1 MTISQA
7 TVGARREERGPST
20 ETTTWDVQ
28 RIRADF
34 PILAT
39 KAHDK
44 ALVYLD
50 NAATSQKPRA
60 VIDAMQTFYETSNA
74 NVHRGVHWLSERAT
88 AMYEGT
94 REKARD
100 YFNARSTRE
109 IVYTHGTTEGINLV
123 ANAYGAAFVRAGD
136 EIIISELEH
145 HSNIVPWQMLCERSG
160 ARLRVA
166 PIDDDGQLLLDAFD
180 ALLTDRTR
188 LVAMAHV
195 SNSLG
200 TVLPVAEVIRR
211 AHSAGAHVLL
221 DGAQRAPHHRIDVQA
236 LGCDFYV
243 CSGHKMYGP
252 TGAGILYGREELLE
266 TMPPWQGGGDMIES
280 VTFEKT
286 TYAAL
291 PAKFEA
297 GTPDI
302 GAVAGL
308 NAALDYMAGID
319 FDALNVHE
327 HSLMQDASRRLAGIE
342 GIRLIGTAADKAA
355 VVSFVMEGI
364 HAHDVASVLDF
375 HGVAVRAGH
384 HCTQPLMRR
393 LGVTAT
399 ARASFAMY
407 NTHQEIDALVAGL
420 QEVRKVFSN

>member
-1 MTISQA
+1 MTH
-7 TVGARREERGPST
+7 TVLEGVRDGVRGVSA
-20 ETTTWDVQ
+20 WDVE
-28 RIRADF
+28 RVRKDF
-34 PILAT
+34 PILFT
-39 KAHDK
+39 TAHGK
-44 ALVYLD
+44 PLVYLD
-50 NAATSQKPRA
+50 NAATSQKPRV
-60 VIDAMQTFYETSNA
+60 VIDAVQDFYEESNA
-74 NVHRGVHWLSERAT
+74 NVHRGVHWLSEKAT
-88 AMYEGT
+88 AIYEGT
-94 REKARD
+94 REKVRA
-100 YFNARSTRE
+100 YFNARSTKE
-109 IVYTHGTTEGINLV
+109 IIYTHGTTEGINLV

-166 PIDDDGQLLLDAFD
+166 PIDDDGQLRLDAFE
-180 ALLTDRTR
+180 ALLSDRTR

-200 TVLPVAEVIRR
+200 TVLPVADVIAR
-211 AHSAGAHVLL
+211 AHAAGAHVLL

-252 TGAGILYGREELLE
+252 TGAGILYGREELLDR
-266 TMPPWQGGGDMIES
+266 MPPWMGGGDMIES
-280 VTFEKT
+280 VSFERT

-308 NAALDYMAGID
+308 SAALDYMSGLD
-319 FDALNVHE
+319 FDALSAHE
-327 HSLMQDASRRLAGIE
+327 HSLMVEASRRIVEVE
-342 GIRLIGTAADKAA
+342 GVRLIGTARDKAA
-355 VVSFVMEGI
+355 VVSFVMDGV

-375 HGVAVRAGH
+375 NGVAVRAGH
-384 HCTQPLMRR
+384 HCTQPLMKRM
-393 LGVTAT
+393 GVTAT
-399 ARASFAMY
+399 SRASFAMY
-407 NTHQEIDALVAGL
+407 NKMSEIEALVEGL
-420 QEVRKVFSN
+420 NEVRNVFLQNK

>member
-1 MTISQA
+1 MTAVAASDIR
-7 TVGARREERGPST
+7 TARK
-20 ETTTWDVQ
+20 WDVE
-28 RIRADF
+28 RVRKDF
-34 PILAT
+34 PILFT
-39 KAHDK
+39 SAHGK
-44 ALVYLD
+44 PLVYLD
-50 NAATSQKPRA
+50 NAATSQKPRL
-60 VIDAMQTFYETSNA
+60 VIDAMHDFYEQSNA
-74 NVHRGVHWLSERAT
+74 NVHRGVHWLSEKAT
-88 AMYEGT
+88 AVYEAT
-94 REKARD
+94 REKTRA

-109 IVYTHGTTEGINLV
+109 IIYTHGTTEGINLV
-123 ANAYGAAFVRAGD
+123 AHSFGAAFVREGD

-145 HSNIVPWQMLCERSG
+145 HSNIVPWQMLCQRTG

-166 PIDDDGQLLLDAFD
+166 PIDDTGQLIIEKFG
-180 ALLTDRTR
+180 ALLNERTR

-200 TVLPVAEVIRR
+200 SVLPVTEVIRLSH
-211 AHSAGAHVLL
+211 AAGAAVLL

-252 TGAGILYGREELLE
+252 TGAGLLYGREDLLE
-266 TMPPWQGGGDMIES
+266 KMPPFLGGGDMIES

-308 NAALDYMAGID
+308 SAALDYMQGID
-319 FDALNVHE
+319 FDALNAHE
-327 HSLMQDASRRLAGIE
+327 QSLMHEASRRIVEVPGV
-342 GIRLIGTAADKAA
+342 RLIGTAKDKAA
-355 VVSFVMEGI
+355 VVSFVMDGV

-375 HGVAVRAGH
+375 NGVAVRAGH

-393 LGVTAT
+393 LGITAT
-399 ARASFAMY
+399 SRASFAMY
-407 NTHQEIDALVAGL
+407 NTVEEIDALVAGL
-420 QEVRKVFSN
+420 HEVRRTFNT

>member
-1 MTISQA
+1 MAHTVLEGA
-7 TVGARREERGPST
+7 TRETPRRKA
-20 ETTTWDVQ
+20 WDVE
-28 RIRADF
+28 RVRKDF
-34 PILAT
+34 PILFT
-39 KAHDK
+39 TAHGK
-44 ALVYLD
+44 PLVYLD

-60 VIDAMQTFYETSNA
+60 VIEAVQDFYEESNA
-74 NVHRGVHWLSERAT
+74 NVHRGVHWLSEKAT
-88 AMYEGT
+88 AIYEGT
-94 REKARD
+94 REKVRA
-100 YFNARSTRE
+100 YFNARSTKE
-109 IVYTHGTTEGINLV
+109 IIYTHGTTEGINLV

-145 HSNIVPWQMLCERSG
+145 HSNIVPWQMLCERTG

-166 PIDDDGQLLLDAFD
+166 PIDDDGQLRLDAFE
-180 ALLTDRTR
+180 ALISDRTR

-200 TVLPVAEVIRR
+200 SVLPVAQVIEKSH
-211 AHSAGAHVLL
+211 AAGAHVLL

-266 TMPPWQGGGDMIES
+266 RMPPWMGGGDMIES
-280 VTFEKT
+280 VSFERT

-308 NAALDYMAGID
+308 SAALDYMSGLD
-319 FDALNVHE
+319 FDALSAHE
-327 HSLMQDASRRLAGIE
+327 HSLMVEASRRIVEVE
-342 GIRLIGTAADKAA
+342 GVRLIGTAKDKAA
-355 VVSFVMEGI
+355 VVSFVMDGV

-375 HGVAVRAGH
+375 NGVAVRAGH
-384 HCTQPLMRR
+384 HCTQPLMKRM
-393 LGVTAT
+393 GVTAT
-399 ARASFAMY
+399 SRASFAMY
-407 NTHQEIDALVAGL
+407 NKVEELDALVEGL
-420 QEVRKVFSN
+420 HEVRRVFGQNK

>member
-1 MTISQA
+1 MR
-7 TVGARREERGPST
+7 GARA
-20 ETTTWDVQ
+20 WDVE
-28 RIRADF
+28 RVRADF
-34 PILAT
+34 PILFST
-39 KAHDK
+39 AHGK
-44 ALVYLD
+44 PLVYLD
-50 NAATSQKPRA
+50 NAATSQKPRV
-60 VIDAMQTFYETSNA
+60 VIEALEDFYKQSNA
-74 NVHRGVHWLSERAT
+74 NVHRGVHWLSEKAT
-88 AMYEGT
+88 AIYEGT
-94 REKARD
+94 REKTRR
-100 YFNARSTRE
+100 YFNARSARE
-109 IVYTHGTTEGINLV
+109 IIYTHGTTEGINLV
-123 ANAYGAAFVRAGD
+123 ANSYGAAFVRQGD

-145 HSNIVPWQMLCERSG
+145 HSNIVPWQMLCQRSG

-180 ALLTDRTR
+180 TLLTEHTR

-200 TVLPVAEVIRR
+200 TVLPVVEVARR
-211 AHSAGAHVLL
+211 AHAAGAHVLL

-266 TMPPWQGGGDMIES
+266 KMPPFLGGGDMIEN
-280 VTFEKT
+280 VTFERT

-308 NAALDYMAGID
+308 SAALDYMEGVD
-319 FDALNVHE
+319 FDALSEHE
-327 HSLMQDASRRLAGIE
+327 HSLMVDASQRVAAVDGVRLV
-342 GIRLIGTAADKAA
+342 GTAKDKAA
-355 VVSFVMEGI
+355 VVSFVMDGV

-375 HGVAVRAGH
+375 NGVAVRAGH

-393 LGVTAT
+393 LGVHAT

-407 NTHQEIDALVAGL
+407 NSHEEIDALVTGL
-420 QEVRKVFSN
+420 HEVRKVFSS

>member
-1 MTISQA
+1 MTHA
-7 TVGARREERGPST
+7 TIEGARGQALGAGR
-20 ETTTWDVQ
+20 WDVES
-28 RIRADF
+28 IRKDF
-34 PILAT
+34 PILFT
-39 KAHDK
+39 SAHGK
-44 ALVYLD
+44 PLVYFD

-60 VIDAMQTFYETSNA
+60 VIDAMRDFYAQSNA
-74 NVHRGVHWLSERAT
+74 NVHRGVHWLSEKAT
-88 AMYEGT
+88 AIYEGT
-94 REKARD
+94 REKTRA

-109 IVYTHGTTEGINLV
+109 IIYTHGTTEGINLV
-123 ANAYGAAFVRAGD
+123 AHSYGAAFVRPGD
-136 EIIISELEH
+136 EIIITELEH
-145 HSNIVPWQMLCERSG
+145 HSNIVPWQMLCQRTG

-166 PIDDDGQLLLDAFD
+166 PIDDSGQLILDGFA
-180 ALLTDRTR
+180 ALLNERTR

-200 TVLPVAEVIRR
+200 SVLPVADVIRL
-211 AHSAGAHVLL
+211 AHAAGAHVLL

-236 LGCDFYV
+236 LGCDFYA

-266 TMPPWQGGGDMIES
+266 QMPPFLGGGDMIEN

-302 GAVAGL
+302 AAVAGL
-308 NAALDYMAGID
+308 SAALDYMEGID
-319 FDALNVHE
+319 FDALGAHE
-327 HSLMQDASRRLAGIE
+327 HALMLEASRRIVDVPGV
-342 GIRLIGTAADKAA
+342 RLIGTAKDKAA
-355 VVSFVMEGI
+355 VVSFVVDGV

-375 HGVAVRAGH
+375 NGVAVRAGH

-399 ARASFAMY
+399 SRASFAMY
-407 NTHQEIDALVAGL
+407 NTMQEIDALVAGL
-420 QEVRKVFSN
+420 HEVRKVFN